1 MIAGL
6 DRDAIARVR
15 RRAQAAEALDFERDR
30 ERLLVE
36 QIELL
41 VLETEGAR
49 IDAEVFARLDPADVA
64 VVREVLDGIAA
75 EDEEED
81 PGAFVDDDGYIDLTT
96 TDDAGDGVEEEIT
109 RLGEEIERSRATQAT
124 LERYLAALDAP
135 RQ

>member
-15 RRAQAAEALDFERDR
+15 RRAQAAEALDFERER
-30 ERLLVE
+30 ERLLAE

-64 VVREVLDGIAA
+64 VVREVLDGVAA
-75 EDEEED
+75 EDVDED
-81 PGAFVDDDGYIDLTT
+81 PGAFVGDDGYIDLDAPD
-96 TDDAGDGVEEEIT
+96 DDAGRVEEEIA

-135 RQ
+135 QQ